1 MTDTY
6 RPEDLDWAMDQF
18 RSNDDRS
25 SRRVLSDRTKNR
37 KCAERLSGRAFRKQT
52 CASIYRAENAPLVRP
67 KPARRFSKLLGF
79 ANG

>member
-1 MTDTY
+1 MTIEAAVAFCRTQR
-6 RPEDLDWAMDQF
+6 RPT
-18 RSNDDRS
+18 
-25 SRRVLSDRTKNR
+25 RTKNR